1 MYTCEVTSKR
11 CVCISALWLRLFQPG
26 FFSSWE
32 TSEKEWFLTR
42 RIREKKTIR
51 RSGAKYSWQVL
62 PQKNRFQSNCSITDT
77 IAYSGFPCGMIF
89 KWNYSSY
96 FLHVEWG
103 WRQVSNTQKCRLR
116 FGLFQ
121 RDFWGL
127 ESQNFCRK
135 HFYIR
140 NIFTD
145 SWNLQSSFFG
155 IKQQPG
161 WQNISFYWQV
171 CSKIWN
177 LGNKLG
183 KKK

>member
-1 MYTCEVTSKR
+1 M
-11 CVCISALWLRLFQPG
+11 CVHFSFMTAPVSARLF
-26 FFSSWE
+26 FFFMRD
-32 TSEKEWFLTR
+32 K
-42 RIREKKTIR
+42 RIRTIPYRQNNRKETIR

-77 IAYSGFPCGMIF
+77 IAYSGFSCGMIF
-89 KWNYSSY
+89 KRNYSSY
-96 FLHVEWG
+96 FLHLEWG

-135 HFYIR
+135 RFYIWDR
-140 NIFTD
+140 FTD

-155 IKQQPG
+155 IQQQPG
-161 WQNISFYWQV
+161 WQNISFYWQL
-171 CSKIWN
+171 CRKIWN
-177 LGNKLG
+177 PGH
-183 KKK
+183 